1 MHRSRRASR
10 QANLLGA
17 LAIAVVD
24 RLHQAR
30 ADDDGRG
37 LTATAALNHLRLRP
51 GHNIDFLARLLH
63 ISHPAAVRLVDRLE
77 ADGLLE
83 RRPDE
88 DDTRSRALVLTPAG
102 QRAALAAARKRLK
115 ILDQML
121 SPLTAAERRQ
131 LEPVMEKLLGALTA
145 DRWDARHIC
154 RLCDIPACAMPACPV
169 DRAVPE
175 PGLPIHAA
183 AAARTKPR
191 ASTLAPGQV
200 RPH

>member
-1 MHRSRRASR
+1 MHASRRASR

-24 RLHQAR
+24 RLHEAR

-51 GHNIDFLARLLH
+51 GQNIDFLARLLH
-63 ISHPAAVRLVDRLE
+63 ISHPATVRLVNRLE
-77 ADGLLE
+77 AEGLVE

-88 DDTRSRALVLTPAG
+88 EDARSRALVLTAAG
-102 QRAALAAARKRLK
+102 QRAALAAARKRLDV
-115 ILDQML
+115 LDQML

-131 LEPVMEKLLGALTA
+131 LEPVLEKLLGALTT

-154 RLCDIPACAMPACPV
+154 RLCDLPTCEMPACPV
-169 DRAVPE
+169 DQAIPE

-183 AAARTKPR
+183 AVTP
-191 ASTLAPGQV
+191 Q
-200 RPH
+200 